1 MVKIDRSNNEG
12 QYTAFYE
19 AADELDGLEGVQIRP
34 ALFTEADDDVYPS
47 DDNFIPNDFKD
58 VLEQAPPAP
67 SEIALAYLTQHDW
80 RTMEQRGRSSKSVK
94 FLAHSPQPN
103 VLCDSLSPLQK
114 TLIKII
120 ADGREQVIYLIGV
133 AGSGKTCNF
142 TRVCRNGK
150 AW

>member
-1 MVKIDRSNNEG
+1 MNSSEWLWHRDDQVCYTKYLIAGHNSLVKIDRSNNEG

-67 SEIALAYLTQHDW
+67 SEIALAYLT
-80 RTMEQRGRSSKSVK
+80 
-94 FLAHSPQPN
+94 
-103 VLCDSLSPLQK
+103 
-114 TLIKII
+114 
-120 ADGREQVIYLIGV
+120 
-133 AGSGKTCNF
+133 
-142 TRVCRNGK
+142 
-150 AW
+150 